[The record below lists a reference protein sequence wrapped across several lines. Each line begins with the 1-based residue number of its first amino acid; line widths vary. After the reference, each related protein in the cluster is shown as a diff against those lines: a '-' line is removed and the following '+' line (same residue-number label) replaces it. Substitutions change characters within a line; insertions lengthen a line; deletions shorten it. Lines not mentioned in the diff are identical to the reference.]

1 MEYVFKTITFF
12 SSEDRGNDSF
22 RGGNLRSGFP
32 WQTPRQSSILREV
45 ETLNLSLAVALVI
58 SVFLNIFQLAQ
69 LKSNNR
75 KNVKWEENTKSPL
88 NPFTAI
94 LWTYFAIIILFMLA
108 ALVTVIIQLN
118 E

>member
-1 MEYVFKTITFF
+1 M
-12 SSEDRGNDSF
+12 
-22 RGGNLRSGFP
+22 SGLP

-58 SVFLNIFQLAQ
+58 SVFLNIIQLAQ
-69 LKSNNR
+69 LKSNSR
-75 KNVKWEENTKSPL
+75 KNEKWEESTNRQL
-88 NPFTAI
+88 DPFTAI
-94 LWTYFAIIILFMLA
+94 LWTYFAIIILIMLA

>member
-1 MEYVFKTITFF
+1 MIHLEEEIYGQFA
-12 SSEDRGNDSF
+12 
-22 RGGNLRSGFP
+22 LA
-32 WQTPRQSSILREV
+32 SSILREV
-45 ETLNLSLAVALVI
+45 KTLNLTLAVALVI

-75 KNVKWEENTKSPL
+75 KNVKWNESTTRS

-94 LWTYFAIIILFMLA
+94 LWTYFAIIILLMLA